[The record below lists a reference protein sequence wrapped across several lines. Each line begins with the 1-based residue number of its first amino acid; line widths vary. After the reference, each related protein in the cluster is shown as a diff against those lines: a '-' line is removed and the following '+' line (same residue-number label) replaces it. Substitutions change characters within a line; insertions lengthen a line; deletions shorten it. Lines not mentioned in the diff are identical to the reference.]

1 MECGP
6 LDLKKEDCL
15 LFSRLCKE
23 VNVGILIVDTSCIE
37 TIRLLFINNA
47 CKALFDDCN
56 HKRYQSSQLE
66 DCFQHTILPLIFS
79 SLNRSMIYKTK
90 ILQALALGP
99 EVSTP
104 THLCHMLPLEEAG
117 YFQNWYCILFE
128 PLSIDDAPGPSATL
142 NRYIGGLAHD
152 FNNLLMIIHS
162 YAELLK
168 LKLSAHSEVYGYL
181 APVQQASSRAGVLV
195 EQMLQVCQDSF
206 HTKKIF
212 NLKDTIL
219 EIKNILEYTL
229 SENDQIQIKTEL
241 KDAFIEANPCDIEQI
256 LTNLCLNAKQ
266 AMPRGGHITIRLE
279 PEPGEEYVCLSV
291 EDQGQGIE
299 PSIQEYLFEPN
310 VTTKAH
316 KLGHGFGLFNIASI
330 VKKLEGFIE
339 VRSVPGQGSIFSLFF
354 KQASLQKQH
363 EIKALKTAEE
373 QLPSKKIIIILEP
386 DAEETEKLLLL
397 FNTQDHQALDY
408 STHVDILE
416 QDQPV
421 VAVCLGPHVK
431 GSRDLS
437 VVEGLLEKVLKRHP
451 HLKIISLSNDP
462 ELEKHLKDSHYSRLF
477 CFPNLSHSV
486 HILKVLPSILN
497 INTGRMV

>member
-1 MECGP
+1 MECGS
-6 LDLKKEDCL
+6 LALKKQDCL
-15 LFSRLCKE
+15 LFSKLCKE
-23 VNVGILIVDTSCIE
+23 VNVGILIVDTSCLE
-37 TIRLLFINNA
+37 AIRLLFINHA
-47 CKALFDDCN
+47 CKALFDGFKDTT
-56 HKRYQSSQLE
+56 YQKPHLQ
-66 DCFQHTILPLIFS
+66 DCFQHRILPLISS

-90 ILQALALGP
+90 IVQALTLGS
-99 EVSTP
+99 ELSTP
-104 THLCHMLPLEEAG
+104 THLCHMIPLEEAE

-128 PLSIDDAPGPSATL
+128 PLSIDDTPGPSATL
-142 NRYIGGLAHD
+142 NRCIGGLAHD

-181 APVQQASSRAGVLV
+181 APLQQASSRAGVLV
-195 EQMLQVCQDSF
+195 EQMIQVCQDAF

-266 AMPRGGHITIRLE
+266 AMPRGGPITIRLK
-279 PEPGEEYVCLSV
+279 PEPGEGYVCLSV

-339 VRSVPGQGSIFSLFF
+339 VHSVQGQGSTFSLFF
-354 KQASLQKQH
+354 KQASLQKKQ
-363 EIKALKTAEE
+363 EVKALKTVEE
-373 QLPSKKIIIILEP
+373 RLSSKKTIMVLEP
-386 DAEETEKLLLL
+386 DEAETEKLLML
-397 FNTQDHQALDY
+397 FNTQGYQALAY
-408 STHVDILE
+408 QTQVDILE

-421 VAVCLGPHVK
+421 VALCLGPHVT
-431 GSRDLS
+431 GSTYVSLIG
-437 VVEGLLEKVLKRHP
+437 GLLEKGLKRHP

-477 CFPNLSHSV
+477 CFPNLNPRI
-486 HILKVLPSILN
+486 HILKILPSILN